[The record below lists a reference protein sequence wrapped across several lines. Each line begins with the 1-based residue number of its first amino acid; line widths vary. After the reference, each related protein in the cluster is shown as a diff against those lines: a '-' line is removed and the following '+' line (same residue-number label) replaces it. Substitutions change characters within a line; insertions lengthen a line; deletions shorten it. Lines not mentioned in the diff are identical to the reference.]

1 MPPTFSYIQCQFS
14 GMRFVVRIE
23 SRLVPAAIRGS
34 ARELMVTPTPTF
46 CADLPASSF
55 AAIEGNKLYKLAY
68 YLQHFREHEAV
79 SKIWSYG
86 SVQSGAMLAL
96 SELAQLMGVEFHY
109 VLPYIASEL
118 ALHPEG
124 NLALAKGKQMH
135 LHVDGALYKRM
146 ARGEFV
152 PAPGELFFHEG
163 GNHAQVA
170 YGMTVLGEELGQV
183 AESLKFNKVFLPAG
197 TGVTAYH
204 LAQANPQL
212 THYTTPAYGDAA
224 HLQQVFSRLGS
235 STSEPAIL
243 TSETHYRFGSLYR
256 ELWLLQAELQ
266 AATGIAFDLLYD
278 MAGWM
283 AILDQREQLGQDWLY
298 LHQGGLGGSV
308 TLAERYR
315 KQFGAE
321 DVKAELSLSAA

>member
-1 MPPTFSYIQCQFS
+1 MPPTFSYVQCQFA

-23 SRLVPAAIRGS
+23 SRLLPAAIRGS
-34 ARELMVTPTPTF
+34 ARELQVRPAPAF
-46 CADLPASSF
+46 CAGLPASSF
-55 AAIEGNKLYKLAY
+55 AAIEGNKLYKLGY
-68 YLQHFREHEAV
+68 YLQHMSELPPV

-135 LHVDGALYKRM
+135 LHVDGALYRRM

-163 GNHAQVA
+163 GNHSQVG
-170 YGMTVLGEELGQV
+170 YGMTVLAQELSQV
-183 AESLKFNKVFLPAG
+183 TQKLNLSRVFLPAG
-197 TGVTAYH
+197 TGVTSYH

-212 THYTTPAYGDAA
+212 AHYTTPAYGDAL
-224 HLQQVFSRLGS
+224 HLQQVFARLGTS
-235 STSEPAIL
+235 SSEPTIL
-243 TSETHYRFGSLYR
+243 SSDIHYRFGSLYR
-256 ELWLLQAELQ
+256 ELWLLQAELE

-315 KQFGAE
+315 KQFGE
-321 DVKAELSLSAA
+321 SELSLSAA